1 MKKPALQTQLAQL
14 EEQLAQLKKF
24 DADFQTR
31 IAAEKEALEK
41 NLVEKLE
48 KEKAD
53 AVQEVTDKAEA
64 DVKRTLHD
72 SFLIVSQFLRLAAA
86 RRAEE
91 ADPMLDENQ
100 ALEGV
105 LLAVYGGDE
114 NAVSAMLKL
123 VEGTD
128 DKTLSTSGEQL
139 ETTCE
144 DPGFRQ
150 SLWDSCQMKRD

>member
-1 MKKPALQTQLAQL
+1 MAT
-14 EEQLAQLKKF
+14 
-24 DADFQTR
+24 
-31 IAAEKEALEK
+31 EKETLEK
-41 NLVEKLE
+41 NLVDKLG

-53 AVQEVTDKAEA
+53 AVQEITEKAEA
-64 DVKRTLHD
+64 DAKRTLHD

-91 ADPMLDENQ
+91 ADPMLDENL

-114 NAVSAMLKL
+114 SAVSAMLKL
-123 VEGTD
+123 VDGTD
-128 DKTLSTSGEQL
+128 DKTVNTSGEQL

-144 DPGFRQ
+144 YPPFRQ
-150 SLWDSCQMKRD
+150 SLWGARVE